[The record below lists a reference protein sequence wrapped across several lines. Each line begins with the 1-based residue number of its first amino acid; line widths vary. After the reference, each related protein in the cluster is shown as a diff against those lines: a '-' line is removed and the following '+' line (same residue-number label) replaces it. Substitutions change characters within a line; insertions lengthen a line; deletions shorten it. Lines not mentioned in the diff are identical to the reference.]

1 MAPTET
7 RHFTRPVS
15 GSSASRV
22 PRADPTTTLSEPTA
36 GASGMASSAGKRHSS
51 LRAPTFLLV
60 MPTSGRDALAP
71 KSRLLMGHGASARPA
86 PGAGDQPR
94 EAHATLTAKRSQAR
108 RIDFPPSPVSSRGSP
123 HPRTRRP
130 PKILARELTGREG
143 AGCTRPSGSRGPF
156 DRQVIPMGSARA
168 CGGEEGRPQDLRDRA
183 PCGILG
189 VTPRERASPRP
200 LSIPPPAVNP
210 HPPEPPLFPVAGDPH
225 PHAAGRPGDWLVD
238 RRWRRTGRNDDGDGG
253 RGGWGG
259 YGSGACQ
266 EDDDQSQKERSRHD
280 GPSPPSVS

>member
-1 MAPTET
+1 
-7 RHFTRPVS
+7 
-15 GSSASRV
+15 
-22 PRADPTTTLSEPTA
+22 
-36 GASGMASSAGKRHSS
+36 
-51 LRAPTFLLV
+51 
-60 MPTSGRDALAP
+60 
-71 KSRLLMGHGASARPA
+71 MGHGASARPA

-210 HPPEPPLFPVAGDPH
+210 HPPEPPVFPVAGDPHGPRPRAPHPVPPDPHPPTSPVPVAGDPH